1 MKTQFL
7 LPLGAALALVAGPFV
22 QAALIIDVDGTGLG
36 LGDGVSV
43 TTLANAG
50 SAGDFTTL
58 IGDVVT
64 TSHPANDNPGISI
77 QGLEFN
83 GDKMVSANTQA
94 STGMVGNQ
102 SYTVMGWVWNAGAG
116 NEEAFVSW
124 GHRGGPNGANSGFH
138 QGVHSTFGAIGHWG
152 GGALGDPNQPDVGW
166 GNNGADINATFGQW
180 AHLAYVWNGSEDRV
194 FINGQFNNSEAHI
207 SLNPHQTYGDGNP
220 TVYALGSESD
230 AGSVNNTPIAFS
242 GTIARVR
249 VEDVAMTDQEILAA
263 FNAEK
268 PFFFDGVLTRDDT
281 DNDGMF
287 DEQEDQYPCLD
298 KNVPDADADPDGD
311 GLLNV
316 EELLNGTDPCDPDSD
331 DDGINDGDE
340 LNRTVGGQPAP
351 TDPNN
356 SDTDGDGLTDD
367 VETDT
372 GVNNGPT
379 DTGTDPLLADTDA
392 DGLEDNAEL
401 TAGTDPSNP
410 DSDGDGA
417 KDGSEIGLGTDPLNP
432 NSKPDFA
439 DDQIVKVD
447 VTCRDFE
454 IGTVIDTLA
463 NAGHAGQF
471 TTLIGQVEITSHPAN
486 DNPDVQVQGL
496 AFSGDKM
503 TAAVS
508 APDVGLV
515 GNQTYTVRAWV
526 WNPDFGNE
534 EAIVSWGHRGGPL
547 GANAG
552 FHQGIHATF
561 GAIGHWG
568 GGDVNNPAEPDVGW
582 APHGVGSDIT
592 VTQGRWAQL
601 SYVYDGLED
610 RVFIDG
616 QFNNSEEHPNLL
628 NVHRSYNDG
637 NPTLICIGSESDAG
651 NVNNTPIP
659 FSGTIAR
666 VEVYDSVWTD
676 EEILAAFEAERPLF
690 FDGVCA
696 APGDP
701 YGFVVSSADGGQ
713 NIDFQWNSLGAEV
726 YTVVS
731 TDDPVGNPD
740 PNTWAPVAGLENLA
754 ATPPLNTHSITR
766 PPENL
771 RFFTLVAGPVP
782 ALFWDDLEGG
792 DNGWTTIVNDQ
803 SGNTVWELGTPGGT
817 TGPLNGADGS
827 ATAWST
833 SLGDYG
839 PDSDISLRSP
849 SIDLSGLGA
858 AVLKFDQYRDA
869 DGFAD
874 TATIRFLRASDQ
886 TQLGADI
893 PIDMAALD
901 TGWNPAS
908 VAVPAAALGESV
920 LVEFQ
925 FVSDGS
931 VDAFSGLSLDN
942 FELSAD

>member
-7 LPLGAALALVAGPFV
+7 LPLGVALTLFAGPFV

-43 TTLANAG
+43 TTFANAG

-83 GDKMVSANTQA
+83 GDKMVSANTQT

-102 SYTVMGWVWNAGAG
+102 TYTVTGWVWNAGAG

-124 GHRGGPNGANSGFH
+124 GHRGGPTGSNSGFH
-138 QGVHSTFGAIGHWG
+138 QGVHPTFGAIGHWG
-152 GGALGDPNQPDVGW
+152 GGALGNPAEPDVGW

-180 AHLAYVWNGSEDRV
+180 AHLAYVWDGTTDRV
-194 FINGQFNNSEAHI
+194 YIDGVLSAWEDHMV
-207 SLNPHQTYGDGNP
+207 LNPHQTYGDGNP

-249 VEDVAMTDQEILAA
+249 VEDVVMTDLEILAA

-340 LNRTVGGQPAP
+340 LNRTVGGEPAP
-351 TDPNN
+351 TDPRD
-356 SDTDGDGLTDD
+356 SDSDGDGLTDGD
-367 VETDT
+367 EIDT
-372 GVNNGPT
+372 H
-379 DTGTDPLLADTDA
+379 GTDPLLADTDA

-454 IGTVIDTLA
+454 TGTVIDTLA

-486 DNPDVQVQGL
+486 DNPEVQVHGL
-496 AFSGDKM
+496 AFNGDKM

-508 APDVGLV
+508 AADVGLV

-526 WNPDFGNE
+526 YNTDFGNE
-534 EAIVSWGHRGGPL
+534 ETFVSWGRRGGPL
-547 GANAG
+547 GSNAQ
-552 FHQGIHATF
+552 FNQGSHPTF

-568 GGDVNNPAEPDVGW
+568 GGPVDNPAEPDIGW
-582 APHGVGSDIT
+582 GPHGAGTDILE
-592 VTQGRWAQL
+592 TQGRWAQL
-601 SYVYDGLED
+601 SYVYDGLVD

-616 QFNNSEEHPNLL
+616 EFNNLEEHPNLL
-628 NVHRSYNDG
+628 DLHRVYQDG
-637 NPTLICIGSESDAG
+637 TPTLVCLGSGSDAG
-651 NVNNTPIP
+651 GVNNTPQS
-659 FSGTIAR
+659 FTGTIAR

-676 EEILAAFEAERPLF
+676 EEILAAFEVERPLF

-701 YGFVVSSADGGQ
+701 YGFTVSSADGGQ
-713 NIDFQWNSLGAEV
+713 TIDFQWNSLGAEV

-782 ALFWDDLEGG
+782 ALFSDDLESG

-893 PIDMAALD
+893 PIDLAALD
-901 TGWNPAS
+901 TDWNPAS

>member
-1 MKTQFL
+1 M
-7 LPLGAALALVAGPFV
+7 PHAHSASVVNVNA
-22 QAALIIDVDGTGLG
+22 TGLG
-36 LGDGVSV
+36 LTDGDAIVSV
-43 TTLANAG
+43 ANSG
-50 SAGDFTTL
+50 SAGQFST
-58 IGDVVT
+58 VT
-64 TSHPANDNPGISI
+64 GSVTAASHPANNNAGVMI
-77 QGLEFN
+77 QGLGFN
-83 GDKMVSANTQA
+83 NGGARMNSAVTAESVGLSGNA
-94 STGMVGNQ
+94 SYSIT
-102 SYTVMGWVWNAGAG
+102 SWVWNPAFG
-116 NEEAFVSW
+116 NEEAIVAW
-124 GHRGGPNGANSGFH
+124 GNRGGPDGTNAGFH
-138 QGVHSTFGAIGHWG
+138 QGTHAGFGAVGHWG
-152 GGALGDPNQPDVGW
+152 GGPDVGW
-166 GNNGADINATFGQW
+166 GNGGADINATIGQW
-180 AHLAYVWNGSEDRV
+180 SHLSTTFDGNEQRL
-194 FINGQFNNSEAHI
+194 FINGVFSNSEIIGAINVHGGANVI
-207 SLNPHQTYGDGNP
+207 SI
-220 TVYALGSESD
+220 GSESD
-230 AGSVNNTPIAFS
+230 NGNTTATPIPYS
-242 GTIARVR
+242 GTIAQIQVWDI
-249 VEDVAMTDQEILAA
+249 VMSDQDILND

-351 TDPNN
+351 TDPRD
-356 SDTDGDGLTDD
+356 SDSDGDGLTDGD
-367 VETDT
+367 EIDT
-372 GVNNGPT
+372 H
-379 DTGTDPLLADTDA
+379 GTDPLLADTDA

-454 IGTVIDTLA
+454 TGTVIDTLA

-486 DNPDVQVQGL
+486 DNPEVQVHGL
-496 AFSGDKM
+496 AFNGDKM

-508 APDVGLV
+508 AADVGLV

-526 WNPDFGNE
+526 YNTDFGNE
-534 EAIVSWGHRGGPL
+534 ETFVSWGRRGGPL
-547 GANAG
+547 GSNAQ
-552 FHQGIHATF
+552 FNQGSHPTF

-568 GGDVNNPAEPDVGW
+568 GGPVDNPAEPDIGW
-582 APHGVGSDIT
+582 GPHGAGTDILE
-592 VTQGRWAQL
+592 TQGRWAQL
-601 SYVYDGLED
+601 SYVYDGLVD

-616 QFNNSEEHPNLL
+616 EFNNLEEHPNLL
-628 NVHRSYNDG
+628 DLHRVYQDG
-637 NPTLICIGSESDAG
+637 TPTLVCLGSGSDAG
-651 NVNNTPIP
+651 GVNNTPQS

-676 EEILAAFEAERPLF
+676 EEILAAFEVERPLF

-701 YGFVVSSADGGQ
+701 YGFTVSSADGGET
-713 NIDFQWNSLGAEV
+713 IDFQWSSSGAEV

-740 PNTWAPVAGLENLA
+740 PNTWAPVAGLENLT

-782 ALFWDDLEGG
+782 ALFSDDLESG

-803 SGNTVWELGTPGGT
+803 SGNTVWELGTPGAT

-886 TQLGADI
+886 TQLGGDI
-893 PIDMAALD
+893 PIDMMALD
-901 TGWNPAS
+901 TDWNPAS
-908 VAVPAAALGESV
+908 VAVPEAALGESV

-931 VDAFSGLSLDN
+931 VDAFSGWSLDN